1 MPHCLIQLVSEQTLP
16 NILPALVLRPARVVL
31 CPTRRTEPQ
40 AHAIRRAL
48 ETAGLSFDIRILPLT
63 ENPEI
68 QETGAAVRQAIQ
80 DASTASL
87 TPVVNF
93 TCGTKLMGLGAF
105 VAALNTKAA
114 SLYVDSDQHRFIDG
128 NTGPLPALLADSY
141 TALRTAE
148 TALNIEI
155 MAAAHG
161 IESLSSGRDP
171 APYLPLARHL
181 VQNPDEE
188 HSLNQAL
195 KTIGNPRKPEELLR
209 ALATPLHGLSPHLA
223 ALATTAGLL
232 VGPPDAP
239 CLSRPDSLQK
249 LEAWAAGE
257 RYQTPDWFASLAPLQ
272 ATLSFLGGGWWE
284 IAVYEAAQRSGLFR
298 DLRWSVEVRSAG
310 QTFEKDLIAIEGL
323 NLAVFSCKRGGEK
336 GRLVA
341 AIDELDSNARQLG
354 GSHAR
359 RYFAVAQPV
368 PKPIFASVQERAR
381 QTRTTLLGP
390 ATRLTPDSFRRS
402 L

>member
-1 MPHCLIQLVSEQTLP
+1 MPHALIQLVSEQTLP
-16 NILPALVLRPARVVL
+16 NILPALVLRPAKLIL

-40 AHAIRRAL
+40 AQAIRRAL
-48 ETAGLSFDIRILPLT
+48 EKAGLVFDLRILPLT

-68 QETGAAVRQAIQ
+68 QETGAAIRQAIHE
-80 DASTASL
+80 STAEGL

-105 VAALNTKAA
+105 VAALNTKSA

-128 NTGPLPALLADSY
+128 NTGPLTTLLSDSY
-141 TALRTAE
+141 AALRTAE
-148 TALNIEI
+148 SALTLEI
-155 MAAAHG
+155 MALAHG
-161 IESLSSGRDP
+161 IETLSSGRDP

-181 VQNPDEE
+181 LQNPTEE
-188 HSLNQAL
+188 KNLGQAL
-195 KTIGNPRKPEELLR
+195 TAIGNPRRPAQLLQ
-209 ALATPLHGLSPHLA
+209 ALSTPLSSLSPQ
-223 ALATTAGLL
+223 TAKLGIEASLL
-232 VGPPDAP
+232 CGSPDSP
-239 CLSRPDSLQK
+239 RLSRPESLQK

-257 RYQTPDWFASLAPLQ
+257 PYLTPDWFAALAPFQ
-272 ATLSFLGGGWWE
+272 ETLNFLGGGWWE
-284 IAVYEAAQRSGLFR
+284 LAVYEAAQRSGRFR
-298 DLRWSVEVRSAG
+298 ELRWSVEVHSAG

-368 PKPIFASVQERAR
+368 PKAVFASVQERAR

-390 ATRLTPDSFRRS
+390 ANRLSPDSFR
-402 L
+402 